1 MSEDRIPTPAA
12 QEVAEK
18 GARAVAASRE
28 LASLHRDRKDRALL
42 AMADALLAQTE
53 PILAANR
60 EDLEAATAAGRSG
73 AILDRLKLTP
83 ARVEAM
89 ARGLRNVAALPDPV
103 GEGISRTVRP
113 NGLVIE
119 QVRVPLGVVGIIYE
133 ARPNVTADAAG
144 LCLKAGNAVILRGGH
159 EALGSNRAIVAA
171 LRAGLEQAGVNPDA
185 VLLLE
190 TPGRESAQA
199 LMAAR
204 EYVDV
209 LIPRGGA
216 GLIQTVVREARVP
229 VIETGVGNCHT
240 YVDASADLDMALEI
254 VFNAKV
260 QRPSVCNAMETLLVH
275 QDIAARFLPVAAA
288 RLRAAGV
295 ELRGCPRTQAILPDV
310 RPATE
315 EDWYTEYLDLILAVK
330 VVGSLDEAIAHINHY
345 GSRHSEAIVT
355 RDYEAAGRF
364 LDQVDAACVYVNA
377 STRFSDGE
385 QFGMGAEIGI
395 STQKLHARGPMGLRE
410 LTTTKF
416 RVYGN
421 GQVRSE

>member
-1 MSEDRIPTPAA
+1 MEEIQLPEAAA

-18 GARAVAASRE
+18 GRRAQAAGRKLAVLRRE
-28 LASLHRDRKDRALL
+28 AKDRALM
-42 AMADALLAQTE
+42 AMADALLAHQE
-53 PILAANR
+53 EILSANR
-60 EDLEAATAAGRSG
+60 EDHEAAAAAGRTG
-73 AILDRLKLTP
+73 ALLDRLKLTP
-83 ARVEAM
+83 ARIEGM
-89 ARGLRNVAALPDPV
+89 ARGLRSVAALPDPV
-103 GEGISRTVRP
+103 GEGVFRTVRP
-113 NGLVIE
+113 NGLVVE

-159 EALGSNRAIVAA
+159 EALRSNTAIVRA
-171 LRAGLEQAGVNPDA
+171 LHAGLTTAGVTPEA
-185 VLLLE
+185 VQLLE
-190 TPGRESAQA
+190 LPGRESAQA
-199 LMAAR
+199 LMHAR

-216 GLIQTVVREARVP
+216 GLIQTVVREARIP

-240 YVDASADLDMALEI
+240 FVDATADLRMALDI
-254 VFNAKV
+254 VVNAKC

-275 QDIAARFLPVAAA
+275 RDVAASFLP
-288 RLRAAGV
+288 RAAELLREHGV
-295 ELRGCPRTQAILPDV
+295 ELRGCPRTQELVDDV

-315 EDWYTEYLDLILAVK
+315 EDWYTEYLDLILAVR
-330 VVGSLDEAIAHINHY
+330 VVDSLDEAIDHINRY

-355 RDYEAAGRF
+355 NDYTAAQRF
-364 LDQVDAACVYVNA
+364 LDEVDAACVYVNA

-410 LTTTKF
+410 LTTVKF
-416 RVYGN
+416 RVYGS
-421 GQVRSE
+421 GQIRES